1 MGGRSISGAYGQVS
15 CVSFPIDRYNEE
27 ERQAVGTLEPFVVE
41 MMWDGK
47 RREERVVI
55 HPNPHPKLLLSNL
68 LLSLSELAHLHQT
81 GSKTGHQ
88 GRHNQSSCKEL
99 ENQQLAIV
107 EVLAPQLP
115 IFVMN

>member
-68 LLSLSELAHLHQT
+68 LLRSPPPNGIKNGT
-81 GSKTGHQ
+81 PGP
-88 GRHNQSSCKEL
+88 
-99 ENQQLAIV
+99 
-107 EVLAPQLP
+107 PQP
-115 IFVMN
+115 IIL